1 VLAKEA
7 EFIAAERLRSI
18 SVSPIITMMARAK
31 ALQRGGLDIIDLSVG
46 EPDFAT
52 PENVVE
58 AAERA
63 MRDGHTRY
71 TVLDGMDELKAVIC
85 EKFRR
90 DNGLEYELNEVSV
103 AAGAKQSIFNA
114 MMATLNPGDEVILPS
129 PYWSSYADIAG
140 ISHGVPVVVHCKEDR
155 NFLLTAEELDAAIT
169 PRTRWL
175 VINSPSNPSG
185 AAYSAAEYWE
195 IVEVLKRHP
204 HVWILSDDIYELIT
218 FDDFEFTTP
227 AALDPEL
234 KARTLTVN
242 GVSKTYAM
250 TGWRIGYAGGPLSL
264 IKAMRA
270 VHSQATSC
278 PCSVSQIAA
287 IEAMQGPQAIVEERR
302 REFEKR
308 RNLVI
313 GALKEMPGLSTTLPR
328 GAFYAYV
335 NCADFMGRT
344 SPEGVVIDSDV
355 AFCEY
360 LLDQAHVALVP
371 GNAFGASPY
380 IRLSYAA
387 SAETLTEALGR
398 IEAACE
404 ALD

>member
-1 VLAKEA
+1 MLAKEA

-18 SVSPIITMMARAK
+18 SVSPIITIMARAK
-31 ALQRGGLDIIDLSVG
+31 ALQRGGLDVIDLSVG

-103 AAGAKQSIFNA
+103 AAGAKQSVFNA

-129 PYWSSYADIAG
+129 PYWTSYADIVG

-185 AAYSAAEYWE
+185 AAYSAAEYRE
-195 IVEVLKRHP
+195 IVGVLKRHP

-218 FDDFEFTTP
+218 FDDFEFTTL

-250 TGWRIGYAGGPLSL
+250 TGWRIGYAGGPLPL

-270 VHSQATSC
+270 AHSQATSC
-278 PCSVSQIAA
+278 PCSISQIAA
-287 IEAMQGPQAIVEERR
+287 IEAMRGPQAIVEERR

-308 RNLVI
+308 RNLVV
-313 GALKEMPGLSTTLPR
+313 GALNDMPGLSTTLPR
-328 GAFYAYV
+328 GAFYVYV
-335 NCADFMGRT
+335 NCSDYMGRT
-344 SPEGVVIDSDV
+344 SPNGTVIDSDV

-360 LLDQAHVALVP
+360 LLDLAHVALVP

-380 IRLSYAA
+380 VRLSYAA